1 MSNLR
6 RHIYKNGIYV
16 SVCQFKFP
24 GEQTPRWSQKY
35 RYKSFLGGSPMKDK
49 GRGTRSRQEKS
60 LDGNA
65 GLTQVKGEKKGRM
78 FV

>member
-1 MSNLR
+1 MESEVL
-6 RHIYKNGIYV
+6 IQKLFWG
-16 SVCQFKFP
+16 
-24 GEQTPRWSQKY
+24 TPR
-35 RYKSFLGGSPMKDK
+35 KDK

-65 GLTQVKGEKKGRM
+65 GLTQVKGDKKGRM